1 MPLPLSL
8 VMREIDMVRRMPPV
22 LAFLLAVNGI
32 AAAQTRPPGLDAA
45 PLDRKACAE
54 HNLQGSGDT
63 HETQP
68 SNQDLSGKLAQSGG
82 VICPPQG
89 LDPDIRAPAPN
100 GGRTPVIPPPAPG
113 EALPAEPK

>member
-1 MPLPLSL
+1 MQKIDTVRWMPLG
-8 VMREIDMVRRMPPV
+8 
-22 LAFLLAVNGI
+22 LALLLAANGVV
-32 AAAQTRPPGLDAA
+32 AAQTRPPGLDAA

-54 HNLQGSGDT
+54 HNLQGPGDT
-63 HETQP
+63 HETQGRAP
-68 SNQDLSGKLAQSGG
+68 SNQDLSDKLAQSGG

-113 EALPAEPK
+113 GAPPAEPK